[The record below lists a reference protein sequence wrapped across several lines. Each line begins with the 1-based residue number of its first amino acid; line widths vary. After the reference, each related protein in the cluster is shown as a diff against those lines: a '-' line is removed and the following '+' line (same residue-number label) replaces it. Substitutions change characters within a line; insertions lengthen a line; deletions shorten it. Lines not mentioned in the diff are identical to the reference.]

1 MKKFTLLDIVL
12 MLTKKG
18 NTPGND
24 PMIQLINKIKKD
36 KKLLNRFL
44 EMINPAL
51 THAKDPI
58 LIKKIIDS

>member
-36 KKLLNRFL
+36 KKLFNMFL

-51 THAKDPI
+51 NHVKDPT
-58 LIKKIIDS
+58 LVKKILNF